1 MRSESSSWHVRG
13 GKLGGGSSRH
23 RAERKYKRTYK
34 RKYKRTYK
42 RKYKL
47 ALQVTARTY
56 ERSGREQSGDEV
68 GCGEGSVE
76 ARSLLP
82 ELEHQSTLIL

>member
-23 RAERKYKRTYK
+23 RAE